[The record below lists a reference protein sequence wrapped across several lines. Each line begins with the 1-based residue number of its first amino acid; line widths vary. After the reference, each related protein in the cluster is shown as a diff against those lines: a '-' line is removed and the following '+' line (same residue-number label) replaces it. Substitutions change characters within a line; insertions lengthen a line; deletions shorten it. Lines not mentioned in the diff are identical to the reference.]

1 MRLPRR
7 PEYGSPRNDR
17 LNNFMRLIIKA
28 TNLELT
34 AELKDYLQKKMDML
48 DKYLG
53 RLKVINA
60 HLEISKTTNH
70 HLKGEIYSAEV
81 NLSLGSDLLRV
92 KKTEKD
98 LFKAIDK
105 VKDHLEM
112 VIKKYKDKKIGR
124 KKQKQKLVSII

>member
-1 MRLPRR
+1 MQ
-7 PEYGSPRNDR
+7 
-17 LNNFMRLIIKA
+17 LNIKA

-34 AELKDYLQKKMDML
+34 PKVKDYVQKKMDML

-53 RLKVINA
+53 KLKVISA
-60 HLEISKTTNH
+60 HVEVGKTTNR

-92 KKTEKD
+92 EKTEKD

-112 VIKKYKDKKIGR
+112 MIKKYKDKKIDR
-124 KKQKQKLVSII
+124 KKQKQKLGLLSPL

>member
-1 MRLPRR
+1 LAMFLRIFLKK
-7 PEYGSPRNDR
+7 YFKNKIFMQ
-17 LNNFMRLIIKA
+17 LNIKA

-34 AELKDYLQKKMDML
+34 PKLKEYAQKKMDML

-53 RLKVINA
+53 KLKIINA
-60 HLEISKTTNH
+60 HIEVSKTSNR

-92 KKTEKD
+92 EKTEKD

-105 VKDHLEM
+105 VKGHLEL

-124 KKQKQKLVSII
+124 KKQKQKLSKIV

>member
-1 MRLPRR
+1 MAMFLRIFLKK
-7 PEYGSPRNDR
+7 YFKNKIFMQ
-17 LNNFMRLIIKA
+17 LNIKA

-34 AELKDYLQKKMDML
+34 PKLKEYAQKKMDML

-53 RLKVINA
+53 KLKIINA
-60 HLEISKTTNH
+60 HIEVSKTSNR

-92 KKTEKD
+92 EKTEKD

-105 VKDHLEM
+105 VKGHLEL

-124 KKQKQKLVSII
+124 KKQKQKLSKIV